1 MPVASSS
8 SIPVASSRL
17 VGYCLLFA
25 GMATVGTYVA
35 LSKPLTAAIP
45 VFLLAT
51 LRFGIAAIVMLPWL
65 RRASTDQPITRPI
78 AHTLF
83 AQSFFG
89 NFLFSISMLYG
100 VSLTSA
106 TSAGLILSTMP
117 AVVALLS
124 WLLLRER
131 LSAQVWLAV
140 ALAVAGVGLLTALR
154 STSAGSAAGDS
165 MGGNLLVLA
174 CVFCEAT
181 YVILGKRLTSTLS
194 AKRISALIN
203 LIGLALMLPFGLIQA
218 SSFNFASL
226 SLSMWLLLV
235 FYSVAAS
242 MIATWLWLTGLRSV
256 PASHSGIFTI
266 ALPIAACLVG
276 VLWLGETLTL
286 AHGLAFTCALAGIIL
301 IAAPVR
307 RCGRAT
313 DGI

>member
-8 SIPVASSRL
+8 SIPDTSSRL

-89 NFLFSISMLYG
+89 NFLFSICMLYG

-154 STSAGSAAGDS
+154 ST
-165 MGGNLLVLA
+165 
-174 CVFCEAT
+174 
-181 YVILGKRLTSTLS
+181 
-194 AKRISALIN
+194 
-203 LIGLALMLPFGLIQA
+203 
-218 SSFNFASL
+218 
-226 SLSMWLLLV
+226 
-235 FYSVAAS
+235 
-242 MIATWLWLTGLRSV
+242 
-256 PASHSGIFTI
+256 
-266 ALPIAACLVG
+266 
-276 VLWLGETLTL
+276 
-286 AHGLAFTCALAGIIL
+286 
-301 IAAPVR
+301 
-307 RCGRAT
+307 
-313 DGI
+313 